1 LPRWRAW
8 VPASQVVCG
17 DEPRVTG
24 LKFSVAIM
32 GAQPVVE
39 YQAFSK
45 ATSEMGL
52 KAALAQ
58 ANARY
63 AGLDG

>member
-1 LPRWRAW
+1 
-8 VPASQVVCG
+8 
-17 DEPRVTG
+17 
-24 LKFSVAIM
+24 M